1 MVFRKRLLRDAAFLC
16 QSNCYLIAGCHQVLL
31 RARVESIVVL
41 PEPNFGFGSLLNLRV
56 RTNDKKTHT
65 ESLMMKLTLRLLI
78 SLI

>member
-1 MVFRKRLLRDAAFLC
+1 MVFRKRLLRNAAFLC

-31 RARVESIVVL
+31 RAPQAIIIL